1 MSITMIISKMIAL
14 LVVYIGYWIIN
25 KWKIEE
31 YQGSLSKVKRW
42 SAGIMIIF
50 GGIMILLFNADLF
63 NLP

>member
-1 MSITMIISKMIAL
+1 MIISKIIAL
-14 LVVYIGYWIIN
+14 LVVYIGYWILN
-25 KWKIEE
+25 KWKIAE
-31 YQGSLSKVKRW
+31 YEDQLDKVKRW